1 MLHSSQLLNSRF
13 WADFNWKRQSRV
25 VVFERGAE
33 KKNERVYWFWA
44 AKLASYPR
52 AGKGARSRG
61 GGEQKS
67 SFFLSLARIHRK
79 PPPQPPFAGGPP
91 LLEKDCVKCIDQHW
105 CLSMSRRDNETWRNL
120 ANPGSSRAASSLF
133 KSISSTVKLFAC
145 STFQAHGTWTFGEDN
160 AHLVGE
166 DHLGVLA
173 RYCWW

>member
-33 KKNERVYWFWA
+33 KKWA
-44 AKLASYPR
+44 RLLVLGREISKLPEGRKGR
-52 AGKGARSRG
+52 ALAG

-120 ANPGSSRAASSLF
+120 ANPGSSRAASSLY